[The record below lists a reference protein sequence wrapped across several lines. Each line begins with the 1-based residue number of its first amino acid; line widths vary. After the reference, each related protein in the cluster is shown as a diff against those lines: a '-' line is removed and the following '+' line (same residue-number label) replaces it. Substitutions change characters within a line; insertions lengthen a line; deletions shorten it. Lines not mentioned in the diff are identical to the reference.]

1 MLKKIFM
8 FQIMLS
14 YFFILVLI
22 IYNLP
27 LFLIK
32 EFSKR
37 LILINDSLV
46 NLFRILYT
54 LVFVQWDVCTTVL
67 RKSMLKKFH

>member
-1 MLKKIFM
+1 MLKKMFM
-8 FQIMLS
+8 FQILLS

-54 LVFVQWDVCTTVL
+54 LVFVQWDVCTSVL
-67 RKSMLKKFH
+67 RKSRLKKFH